1 MVAIFG
7 HHFPNPNLWSIAHS
21 VSGIYDRL
29 YNRTTQS
36 RRPPRQHLQ
45 PPKPAAIHHPQH
57 LPRPLV
63 ASRKWEEWESQIE
76 ACISGWRTTLKRALV
91 ASPLLLLFIVA
102 VLVMNPITAV
112 PGALGLRESGE
123 ISWASEHRV
132 DVRRDFYGIGWL
144 DDT

>member
-1 MVAIFG
+1 
-7 HHFPNPNLWSIAHS
+7 
-21 VSGIYDRL
+21 
-29 YNRTTQS
+29 
-36 RRPPRQHLQ
+36 
-45 PPKPAAIHHPQH
+45 
-57 LPRPLV
+57 
-63 ASRKWEEWESQIE
+63 
-76 ACISGWRTTLKRALV
+76 LKRALV